1 MIPLLGVIQDLHGLL
16 LIAVTGCPLIQLV
29 LGAAAE
35 FQQLFPVLLEKV
47 EDTGN
52 GGVLL
57 FLSLSKSQTT
67 HMDME
72 ATGPGLM
79 AGVAQIHSSF
89 ADLLPGY
96 LLELVAQGHG
106 VRDDLKSLFQ
116 GAIMLAVDPFLFFV
130 GDPQEF
136 FGVGAV
142 LPGSIDF

>member
-57 FLSLSKSQTT
+57 FLTLARSQTT

-72 ATGPGLM
+72 LSL
-79 AGVAQIHSSF
+79 IH
-89 ADLLPGY
+89 
-96 LLELVAQGHG
+96 
-106 VRDDLKSLFQ
+106 
-116 GAIMLAVDPFLFFV
+116 I
-130 GDPQEF
+130 
-136 FGVGAV
+136 
-142 LPGSIDF
+142 